1 MNHSFNVEIAKRFGV
16 NSAIILNHLFFWIEK
31 NKANNTHYY
40 DGNYWT
46 RNTEKAF
53 TEIFPYL
60 TKKQIRYALEKLI
73 KEGVVVTGNYNQK
86 KYDRTLWYAIKPNV
100 FNILQN
106 CQMQVTK
113 LSNASDKIVTP
124 IPDIT
129 TDINKKDI
137 SKDISKKAIFIKP
150 TFEEISQ
157 YCRERKNKIDPQ
169 HFIDYYEANG
179 WMVGRNKMKDWK
191 ACVRTWEARQKKDKP
206 YKQEVKEKVPEW
218 FDKEIEQKEATIEE
232 QEAMKEMLKEFK
244 EE

>member
-1 MNHSFNVEIAKRFGV
+1 MVCDKTQCFQH
-16 NSAIILNHLFFWIEK
+16 
-31 NKANNTHYY
+31 
-40 DGNYWT
+40 
-46 RNTEKAF
+46 
-53 TEIFPYL
+53 
-60 TKKQIRYALEKLI
+60 
-73 KEGVVVTGNYNQK
+73 
-86 KYDRTLWYAIKPNV
+86 
-100 FNILQN
+100 
-106 CQMQVTK
+106 VTK

-129 TDINKKDI
+129 TYINKKDI

-206 YKQEVKEKVPEW
+206 YQQEVKEKVPEW
-218 FDKEIEQKEATIEE
+218 YGKEIEQKEATIEE